1 VGRISVDENIG
12 LGGFAMNEPRE
23 LSEPSPGQPWA
34 RSDQRRSVWRWIGA
48 LVVLGLVGLAVV
60 HPRDSVNPLALVCT
74 GYLFG
79 TMLSLTTLSAAW
91 AVVGSGKLA
100 RRMMLSA
107 ILVAAVVV
115 AIVINMTLHEPSEGA
130 LLFLIVFGIVLGG
143 QWLFAQVPLWFLAI
157 AYGLRLTSLHGE
169 TSDAPRMT
177 RQFGIRQ
184 LMVVT
189 AVVAVVL
196 GIGRLLVGWLLRD
209 EGFLNDAGEGFFIIG
224 FIAASGV
231 VCILPLVLAMLM
243 SRGAA
248 IAALASLVFVGLV
261 TWAELPVLQ
270 AVSSTVSPTDKWMFA
285 AINTFQAA
293 WVLAITALL
302 RWGGYRLTM
311 KSAAAP
317 AIG

>member
-1 VGRISVDENIG
+1 VGRKSVDENIG

-23 LSEPSPGQPWA
+23 LSEPSPGQPSA
-34 RSDQRRSVWRWIGA
+34 RSDRRRSVWRWIGG

-115 AIVINMTLHEPSEGA
+115 AIVTNMTLHEPSEGA

-157 AYGLRLTSLHGE
+157 AHGLRLTSLHGE

-184 LMVVT
+184 LMMVT

-209 EGFLNDAGEGFFIIG
+209 EGFLNDAGGFSSL
-224 FIAASGV
+224 ALSRRRVWSASYRS
-231 VCILPLVLAMLM
+231 CWRCSCREAQRLPPSRRSSSWAS
-243 SRGAA
+243 SRGR
-248 IAALASLVFVGLV
+248 SYRCSRSF
-261 TWAELPVLQ
+261 PVLLAPPINGCSPRSIPSKLPGCWRSRPCSAG
-270 AVSSTVSPTDKWMFA
+270 AVID
-285 AINTFQAA
+285 
-293 WVLAITALL
+293 
-302 RWGGYRLTM
+302 
-311 KSAAAP
+311 
-317 AIG
+317 